1 MNTVMKIKSELR
13 NVSMYTK
20 LSFILQ
26 VQCLHMYIVGARAQH
41 MTTNLVHYQRL
52 IIITNKS

>member
-20 LSFILQ
+20 LSFILAGPMFI
-26 VQCLHMYIVGARAQH
+26 HMYMLELEH
-41 MTTNLVHYQRL
+41 FLTTNLVHYQRL
-52 IIITNKS
+52 IIIINKS